1 MSFDIVTEFENK
13 VATFFGAPYAVA
25 TDCCTHAIELCLR
38 YTKVKKIRCPKH
50 TYLSVPM
57 LANKLNIELEWVDE
71 EWEDYYYLT
80 NNICDA
86 AVFWEKGGYS
96 FTQGHF
102 TCLSFQYQ
110 KHLSLGRGGMILMYE
125 KDDYRK
131 LMRMAYDGRMRH
143 KPWREQDVWEMGYHY
158 YMTPEM
164 AQLGLDKFPDAM
176 NSKPKKWSWKDYPN
190 LTTMEIFKGE

>member
-1 MSFDIVTEFENK
+1 MTFEIVTEFENK

-38 YTKVKKIRCPKH
+38 YTRTKKISCPKH
-50 TYLSVPM
+50 TYLSIPM
-57 LANKLNIELEWVDE
+57 LANKLNIELEWIDE

-131 LMRMAYDGRMRH
+131 LMRMVYDGRMRH

-164 AQLGLDKFPDAM
+164 AQLGLDKLPDAM
-176 NSKPKKWSWKDYPN
+176 NSESKKWSWKDYPD
-190 LTTMEIFKGE
+190 LTTMEIFKSE